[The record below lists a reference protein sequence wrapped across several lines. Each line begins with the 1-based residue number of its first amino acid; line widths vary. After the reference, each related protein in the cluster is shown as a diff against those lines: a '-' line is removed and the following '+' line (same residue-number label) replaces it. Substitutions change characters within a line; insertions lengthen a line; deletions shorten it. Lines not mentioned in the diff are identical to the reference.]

1 MIMFENWRS
10 GYLRLFDRLRP
21 VSIGAALILTVISVL
36 ESGRVF
42 VAIYGSESFPASG
55 LVFDAL
61 ISPLLIFTFFVIRL
75 IYLSLGKI
83 TLLWNFLTFSL
94 CVFFWHITSS
104 YSMHRCWINCPEN
117 TVPATYDMLS
127 SFPLVTVGLVF
138 VFFGAIKFLL
148 IAFLA
153 LLPRK

>member
-1 MIMFENWRS
+1 MA
-10 GYLRLFDRLRP
+10 
-21 VSIGAALILTVISVL
+21 V
-36 ESGRVF
+36 
-42 VAIYGSESFPASG
+42 YGLESFPESG

-61 ISPLLIFTFFVIRL
+61 ISPLLIFAFFVVRL

-94 CVFFWHITSS
+94 CVLFWHITSS

-117 TVPATYDMLS
+117 TVPVTYDMLF

-148 IAFLA
+148 IAFFA
-153 LLPRK
+153 SLPVNEQYSYS